1 MRLRALA
8 LLLAALVL
16 FAAAAP
22 ALADRAA
29 SARLKGK
36 AADDAFDASPHKD
49 AALAKAEGRGAFSKW
64 TRDGSVVKSRFASF
78 NLTGDQGE
86 IAGYAYR
93 NGTTAGAMRAIFSR
107 VTFQDFT
114 RDVGAGT
121 AGVRLTG
128 SVLRVYGTDA
138 LLTFHSNPGA
148 GFRLVNGENGREIT
162 VLLAPGV
169 TTGAFGDAN
178 KSLRV
183 NLTGFTFA
191 DHAHIV
197 VSNGTIAKTATAVTI
212 TLPADATLSFVIHHK
227 SATAARVHMLVTAM
241 AKGRLGAAGEAVV
254 VDGKAVIQGDDVDVT
269 LRGGDATTKRVAF
282 VASGEGSSARVVVV
296 TLNRADFPDLRNGS
310 LQLKLAG
317 AKVALGSEPSVHAA
331 SGAAANV
338 TIEKETIVVT
348 VNVPHF
354 SDQEI
359 VVESVESTSGGA
371 GGSSDGG
378 SGIPGFAPLAALVA
392 IGLVALGLRRRS

>member
-8 LLLAALVL
+8 LLIAAAFLI
-16 FAAAAP
+16 AAAAP

-49 AALAKAEGRGAFSKW
+49 AALAKAEQRGAFSKW
-64 TRDGSVVKSRFASF
+64 SRDGNVVKSRFASF
-78 NLTGDQGE
+78 NLTGEQGE
-86 IAGYAYR
+86 IAGYSYR
-93 NGTTAGAMRAIFSR
+93 NGTAANAMRAIFSR
-107 VTFQDFT
+107 VMFHDFT
-114 RDVGAGT
+114 RDASAGT
-121 AGVRLTG
+121 GGVRLTG
-128 SVLRVYGTDA
+128 SVLRVYGTDG

-148 GFRLVNGENGREIT
+148 GFRLVNGENGRDVT

-169 TTGAFGDAN
+169 TAGAFGDAN

-183 NLTGFTFA
+183 NLTGFSFA
-191 DHAHIV
+191 DHGHIV
-197 VSNGTIAKTATAVTI
+197 VSNGTIAKTPTAVTI

-227 SATAARVHMLVTAM
+227 SATASRVHTLVTAM
-241 AKGRLGAAGEAVV
+241 AKGRLGATGDAVV
-254 VDGKAVIQGDDVDVT
+254 VDGKIVIQGDDVDVT
-269 LRGGDATTKRVAF
+269 LKGGDATTKRASI

-296 TLNRADFPDLRNGS
+296 TLNRADFPDLKNGS

-317 AKVALGSEPSVHAA
+317 VKVDLGSEASVHVA

-354 SDQEI
+354 SEQEI
-359 VVESVESTSGGA
+359 VVESVEQTSGGS
-371 GGSSDGG
+371 GGSGGGG
-378 SGIPGFAPLAALVA
+378 SGIPGFAPLAALAA
-392 IGLVALGLRRRS
+392 IGLVALALRRRS